1 MSQQDVD
8 RNEEATPFK
17 LDDARQRGS
26 VAKSVDLISFV
37 VLSTAT
43 VGLFSLVT
51 PALNE
56 MAHLLAGGL
65 GNSWRAINLPNEIN
79 SLLADSLLMGLTILA
94 PLLLFLVVS
103 VVVVNLIYSGP
114 VFSAVPLKPDLTR
127 LNPIAGF
134 KKLLSLKVVF
144 EAIKSVLKIA
154 AISVVAYLAIKSIL
168 PGAGQ
173 LFGVSVKGF
182 LVTLVENG
190 AGLAA
195 KLCAVL
201 ALFALIDLIYSHW
214 DFKRTL
220 RMSQREI
227 HDEVKHREGDPRIKA
242 RLREL
247 RLEFLQRTRAVAK
260 VPEADVLI
268 INPTHLAVALRYE
281 HGTSPAPKLL
291 AKGAGTMARQMRDL
305 ASKAGVP
312 IVQNPPLARAL
323 FKEVEQDS
331 YIPEKWYPQVA
342 KILVWVQNAR
352 RTRDAAR
359 GGRCL

>member
-1 MSQQDVD
+1 MSQQNVD

-134 KKLLSLKVVF
+134 KKLLSLKVVCF
-144 EAIKSVLKIA
+144 LYSTFKI
-154 AISVVAYLAIKSIL
+154 V
-168 PGAGQ
+168 
-173 LFGVSVKGF
+173 
-182 LVTLVENG
+182 
-190 AGLAA
+190 
-195 KLCAVL
+195 
-201 ALFALIDLIYSHW
+201 
-214 DFKRTL
+214 
-220 RMSQREI
+220 
-227 HDEVKHREGDPRIKA
+227 
-242 RLREL
+242 
-247 RLEFLQRTRAVAK
+247 
-260 VPEADVLI
+260 
-268 INPTHLAVALRYE
+268 
-281 HGTSPAPKLL
+281 
-291 AKGAGTMARQMRDL
+291 
-305 ASKAGVP
+305 
-312 IVQNPPLARAL
+312 
-323 FKEVEQDS
+323 
-331 YIPEKWYPQVA
+331 
-342 KILVWVQNAR
+342 
-352 RTRDAAR
+352 
-359 GGRCL
+359 